1 MTGARRH
8 NSSPQRFSPRRFSRR
23 PFSPRP
29 FVPETATAPLN
40 LLVNA
45 LKSEQPSD
53 APRLSPRLS
62 PRVSAGLSPRL
73 SLERIRA
80 ATAVIDPVFLASPQ
94 FVCEPLSDELGVE
107 LSLKVETLNPIRSF
121 KGRGAELLAERIATS
136 GGGGSDRNGDGL
148 DIAGARSGEG
158 ASEPAPD
165 RASSSTSPPHVVC
178 ASAGNF
184 GQALAYACRKRRL
197 SLTVFAATTA
207 NELKIAR
214 MRRLGAEVI
223 QSGADFDAAKL
234 AAREFAAHATAN
246 SPDLRDAGRRLFVE
260 DGAAVETV
268 EGAGTMALEWLA
280 GAAPPDVWLVPL
292 GNGGLLGGVA
302 HVAKSL
308 RPSIKIV
315 AVQAAGAPAMIES
328 WRAGRAIEHESID
341 TIADGIGV
349 RVPVPESLDDIRGV
363 IDEAM
368 LVSDEQIIA
377 AMRLVHRHL
386 GLVIEPSAA
395 VGVAA
400 LLADPAALR
409 GARVGTILCGGNVT
423 PRQMAEWLASR

>member
-1 MTGARRH
+1 M
-8 NSSPQRFSPRRFSRR
+8 
-23 PFSPRP
+23 
-29 FVPETATAPLN
+29 TAPTRSNTLAHDSN
-40 LLVNA
+40 
-45 LKSEQPSD
+45 SD
-53 APRLSPRLS
+53 HSGLAPRLSPRLS
-62 PRVSAGLSPRL
+62 
-73 SLERIRA
+73 LERVRA
-80 ATAVIDPVFLASPQ
+80 ATAVIDPVFLSSPQ

-107 LSLKVETLNPIRSF
+107 LSLKIETLNPIRSF
-121 KGRGAELLAERIATS
+121 KGRGAELLAERLAATRA
-136 GGGGSDRNGDGL
+136 GVVADGL
-148 DIAGARSGEG
+148 ESEGRSSLGC
-158 ASEPAPD
+158 AAATP
-165 RASSSTSPPHVVC
+165 RPPHVVC

-184 GQALAYACRKRRL
+184 GQALAYACRRRGL
-197 SLTVFAATTA
+197 SLTVFAATAA

-223 QSGADFDAAKL
+223 LAGADFDAAKL
-234 AAREFAAHATAN
+234 AAREFAAHSTGN
-246 SPDLRDAGRRLFVE
+246 SFDSRDAGRRLFVE

-328 WRAGRAIEHESID
+328 WRAGRSIEHETID

-363 IDEAM
+363 IDDAL
-368 LVSDEQIIA
+368 LVTDEQIIA
-377 AMRLVHRHL
+377 AMRLVHLHL
-386 GLVIEPSAA
+386 GLAIEPSAA
-395 VGVAA
+395 VGIAA
-400 LLADPAALR
+400 LMADPAALR

-423 PRQMAEWLASR
+423 PRQMVEWLAPR

>member
-1 MTGARRH
+1 M
-8 NSSPQRFSPRRFSRR
+8 
-23 PFSPRP
+23 
-29 FVPETATAPLN
+29 TAPTRSNTLAN
-40 LLVNA
+40 DSN
-45 LKSEQPSD
+45 SD
-53 APRLSPRLS
+53 HSSLAPR
-62 PRVSAGLSPRL
+62 LSPRL

-80 ATAVIDPVFLASPQ
+80 ATAVIDPVFLSSPQ

-107 LSLKVETLNPIRSF
+107 LSLKIETLNPIRSF
-121 KGRGAELLAERIATS
+121 KGRGAELLAERLATT
-136 GGGGSDRNGDGL
+136 GAVADGL
-148 DIAGARSGEG
+148 GGESRSSLGCT
-158 ASEPAPD
+158 AATPQ
-165 RASSSTSPPHVVC
+165 PPHVIC

-184 GQALAYACRKRRL
+184 GQALAYACRKRGL

-223 QSGADFDAAKL
+223 LSGADFDAAKL
-234 AAREFAAHATAN
+234 AAREFAAQVTGN
-246 SPDLRDAGRRLFVE
+246 LSESRDAGRRLFVE

-328 WRAGRAIEHESID
+328 WRAGKAIAHESIN

-400 LLADPAALR
+400 LLSDPAALR

-423 PRQMAEWLASR
+423 PRQMDEWLASR